1 MIVLDAS
8 ALLALLLKETGA
20 DRVRAELS
28 GSAISAATLTE
39 VLTKGLKRGIAPD
52 QSYPAIIEWGV
63 QIVPVDTAQA
73 RIAAELAKAP
83 RQLDLSLGD
92 RLCIALAIARRCD
105 LMTSDGGILRLE
117 ADVSF
122 KRFR

>member
-8 ALLALLLKETGA
+8 AVLALLLRETGA
-20 DRVRAELS
+20 EHVRAALPR
-28 GSAISAATLTE
+28 SAISAATLTE
-39 VLTKGLKRGIAPD
+39 ILSKGLKRGIAPD
-52 QSYPAIIEWGV
+52 ESYAAIVAWGI
-63 QIVPVDTAQA
+63 QIISVDISQA
-73 RIAAELAKAP
+73 RVAAELAKAP
-83 RQLDLSLGD
+83 KQLDLSLGD
-92 RLCIALAIARRCD
+92 RLCIALAMVRRWE

>member
-8 ALLALLLKETGA
+8 AVLALLLKETGA
-20 DRVRAELS
+20 EQVRAALPR
-28 GSAISAATLTE
+28 SAISAATLTE
-39 VLTKGLKRGIAPD
+39 ILSKGLKRGISPGE
-52 QSYPAIIEWGV
+52 SYPAIVAWGI
-63 QIVPVDTAQA
+63 QIIPVDIAQA

-83 RQLDLSLGD
+83 KQLDLSLGD
-92 RLCIALAIARRCD
+92 RLCIALAMLRQCE